1 LNKRIKMDGI
11 YFNVELIL
19 NKAKEILSTKTDL
32 NFVFSKV
39 NIHKLNDLKSIKY
52 MVDKEQNLVHKLH
65 LYFKE
70 RKSKF

>member
-1 LNKRIKMDGI
+1 MDGI